1 MYELIYHDIEYDIS
15 TFVEFFHIGRKN
27 DCQVDQSMNN
37 SIGFGPYQICVM
49 EIIAEIVI
57 G

>member
-15 TFVEFFHIGRKN
+15 TFVEFFHIGRKD